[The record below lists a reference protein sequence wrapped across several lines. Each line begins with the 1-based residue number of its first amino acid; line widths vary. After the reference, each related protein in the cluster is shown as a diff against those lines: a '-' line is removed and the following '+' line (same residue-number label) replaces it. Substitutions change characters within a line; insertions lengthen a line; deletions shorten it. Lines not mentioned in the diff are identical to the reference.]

1 MTDAELFG
9 RRIFEADDVNLLLAN
24 MALDLIVMLVLVG
37 LLYYRQTRDR
47 DHTFMM
53 VTLNLVVFLVAFFMN
68 SVEVG
73 VGFGFG
79 LFALFGIVRYRTESV
94 PVREMS
100 YLFVTIALGLTN
112 AIGATV
118 LSWSEVLVANVSI
131 IIIIGTLSQLFWRK
145 SVVVRDVVY
154 DQIDNIRPDRRRE
167 LFEDLWDRVGLH
179 ATDVDLVSVNLLNE
193 TAVLR
198 VSCDTS
204 RSSRR
209 SRADLDL
216 DGDLRYD
223 VVPQMATN
231 GSAPMQRSGG
241 TPSAGVQGAAVP
253 GGGVPGGGVRN
264 ATVPSRV
271 VPSGAGAPAN
281 GSARAHNGAPANDT
295 APPHNPAHP
304 NSTVQVN
311 GGVTRHVGP
320 PTNGGMP
327 RGDAPNGGAHAAG
340 HDTPAQRALG
350 GYPPPRPPQGGSGP
364 LQGS

>member
-9 RRIFEADDVNLLLAN
+9 RRIFQADDVNLLLAN
-24 MALDLIVMLVLVG
+24 MALDLIVMMVLVG
-37 LLYYRQTRDR
+37 FLYYRQTRDR

-167 LFEDLWDRVGLH
+167 LFEDLWTRLGLR
-179 ATDVDLVSVNLLNE
+179 ATDVELVSVNLLNE

-204 RSSRR
+204 RNQHQRR
-209 SRADLDL
+209 TASDI

-223 VVPQMATN
+223 VGAQPATTGANQARSNGGAARTVAAPTN
-231 GSAPMQRSGG
+231 G
-241 TPSAGVQGAAVP
+241 
-253 GGGVPGGGVRN
+253 
-264 ATVPSRV
+264 
-271 VPSGAGAPAN
+271 N
-281 GSARAHNGAPANDT
+281 GR
-295 APPHNPAHP
+295 
-304 NSTVQVN
+304 
-311 GGVTRHVGP
+311 P
-320 PTNGGMP
+320 PTNGAVPQNGRVPVEGTAVVNGSTTRHVAP
-327 RGDAPNGGAHAAG
+327 RPTTNLPPITGISRSGDGSNGTVAPNGPGS
-340 HDTPAQRALG
+340 RAIG

-364 LQGS
+364 LEGR